1 MEDDAIKSQNLIFA
15 GNIALLTLTNQIE
28 FGKYLSKGY
37 DTERR
42 FFKSVAKNADNTLK
56 DISKTQALLRGAGI
70 GMLNASTEAFEETSQ
85 DVL

>member
-1 MEDDAIKSQNLIFA
+1 MILIRRWLPR
-15 GNIALLTLTNQIE
+15 IQR
-28 FGKYLSKGY
+28 SCY

-42 FFKSVAKNADNTLK
+42 FFKSVARNADNTLR
-56 DISKTQALLRGAGI
+56 DVSIAQALLRGVGI